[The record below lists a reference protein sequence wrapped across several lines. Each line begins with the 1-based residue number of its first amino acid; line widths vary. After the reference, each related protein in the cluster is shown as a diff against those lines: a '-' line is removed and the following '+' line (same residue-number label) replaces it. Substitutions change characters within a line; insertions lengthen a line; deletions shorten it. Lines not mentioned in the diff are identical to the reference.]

1 MYYNSYQ
8 QSNCNLPGLFSLAQQ
23 REIYY
28 YLKLHR
34 CSLCTHNKAQ
44 TSRVSFEK
52 NSLVLHST
60 PLGAQAGRQQLV
72 VGAKASGRDARDAA
86 KRELA
91 IVFKDWRSA
100 LAYSVGGELFKQTDG
115 RETRRVQSA
124 NKPNALVESTNI
136 HIYMCM

>member
-1 MYYNSYQ
+1 M
-8 QSNCNLPGLFSLAQQ
+8 
-23 REIYY
+23 
-28 YLKLHR
+28 
-34 CSLCTHNKAQ
+34 
-44 TSRVSFEK
+44 
-52 NSLVLHST
+52 
-60 PLGAQAGRQQLV
+60 

-136 HIYMCM
+136 HIHTYIYTHIHICEGNPARNSVKQVSRRSRKSVPSERVLTEGKKEKP

>member
-1 MYYNSYQ
+1 M
-8 QSNCNLPGLFSLAQQ
+8 AA
-23 REIYY
+23 E
-28 YLKLHR
+28 
-34 CSLCTHNKAQ
+34 A
-44 TSRVSFEK
+44 
-52 NSLVLHST
+52 
-60 PLGAQAGRQQLV
+60 AQAGRQQQQLV

-136 HIYMCM
+136 HIHTYIYTHTYIYVREIQLETV

>member
-1 MYYNSYQ
+1 M
-8 QSNCNLPGLFSLAQQ
+8 
-23 REIYY
+23 R
-28 YLKLHR
+28 
-34 CSLCTHNKAQ
+34 
-44 TSRVSFEK
+44 SFC
-52 NSLVLHST
+52 T
-60 PLGAQAGRQQLV
+60 PLAWQLRLLRQAGRQQQLV

-124 NKPNALVESTNI
+124 HYALVESTNI
-136 HIYMCM
+136 HIHTYIYTHTHIYVREIQLETV

>member
-1 MYYNSYQ
+1 M
-8 QSNCNLPGLFSLAQQ
+8 AA
-23 REIYY
+23 E
-28 YLKLHR
+28 
-34 CSLCTHNKAQ
+34 A
-44 TSRVSFEK
+44 
-52 NSLVLHST
+52 
-60 PLGAQAGRQQLV
+60 AQAGRQQLV

-124 NKPNALVESTNI
+124 NKPNALVESTNT
-136 HIYMCM
+136 HIYTHICEGNPARNSVKQVGKVCQVKEF